1 MTSAAMILLAITATA
16 TSSAQ
21 PDPGETTLRVP
32 WIEPSGQS
40 IAISYDNGSWGGNWT
55 QSLRLFVPFGDH
67 FGALARGLVMF
78 GSGQAFADRIDL
90 GGRIELIGRSPV
102 LLNLVRLYGGGGIS
116 FMSPVHGVTN
126 RELTVGGGG
135 QFGFEFFLTPH
146 IGWTLEVGGN
156 SGSQDGFGSGATIL
170 AGISIYPF

>member
-1 MTSAAMILLAITATA
+1 MSSAALFILALTATA
-16 TSSAQ
+16 TSGAPVS
-21 PDPGETTLRVP
+21 DTTLRVP
-32 WIEPSGQS
+32 WTEPSGQS
-40 IAISYDNGSWGGNWT
+40 LAFSYDNGSWGGNWT
-55 QSLRLFVPFGDH
+55 QSVRLFVPFGDH

-78 GSGQAFADRIDL
+78 GSGRTFAERIDV
-90 GGRIELIGRSPV
+90 GGRLELIGRSPV

-116 FMSPVHGVTN
+116 VMSPVHGVTN
-126 RELTVGGGG
+126 REITVGGGG

>member
-1 MTSAAMILLAITATA
+1 MSSAALFFLALTTTA
-16 TSSAQ
+16 TSGAPPVSEA
-21 PDPGETTLRVP
+21 TLRVP
-32 WIEPSGQS
+32 WTEPSGQS
-40 IAISYDNGSWGGNWT
+40 LAISYDNGSWGGNWT
-55 QSLRLFVPFGDH
+55 QSVRLFVPFGDR

-78 GSGQAFADRIDL
+78 GSGQTFAERIDV

-116 FMSPVHGVTN
+116 VMSPVHGVTN
-126 RELTVGGGG
+126 REVTVGGGG